1 MKFQTHLRVLAIS
14 VLTAASLQSAQAAP
28 SYDDCVDLRILCE
41 QGDNNACRLANGV
54 CSRMYG
60 LAQPGEEPANQKRD
74 EE

>member
-1 MKFQTHLRVLAIS
+1 MKFQTQLRMIAIS
-14 VLTAASLQSAQAAP
+14 ALTAASLQSTQAAP
-28 SYDDCVDLRILCE
+28 TYDDCVDLRILCE

-60 LAQPGEEPANQKRD
+60 LAQPGEEPDQQKRD

>member
-1 MKFQTHLRVLAIS
+1 MKFQTQLRIIAIS
-14 VLTAASLQSAQAAP
+14 ALTVVSLQSAQAAP
-28 SYDDCVDLRILCE
+28 TYDDCVDLRILCE

-60 LAQPGEEPANQKRD
+60 LAQPGEEPDQQKRD